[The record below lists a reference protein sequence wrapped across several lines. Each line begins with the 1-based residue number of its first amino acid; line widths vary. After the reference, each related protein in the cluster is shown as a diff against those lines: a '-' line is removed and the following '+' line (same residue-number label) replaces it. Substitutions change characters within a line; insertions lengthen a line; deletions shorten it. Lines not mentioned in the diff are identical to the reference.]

1 MNLDSLNK
9 KIDGGGSQRHL
20 WSAGRGSPP
29 RPTGAQMRPNGRRFH
44 SRLIGGF
51 LTPLGMFN
59 TVERE
64 EGGGAASRDSI
75 APPPCL
81 LRLCLCRLIDFD
93 SFFSVTATAVLLL
106 ASRLPPPTSPLPLP
120 PFSPSL
126 FLSFFFLSIF
136 LADLDVKLIF
146 RCESSFCFPGIGRSG
161 GRGKGGEGGREF
173 FEFYGIFMGSLWDLN
188 IF

>member
-1 MNLDSLNK
+1 MADLQS
-9 KIDGGGSQRHL
+9 G
-20 WSAGRGSPP
+20 SAGYPLPTAFVSSTYQSIMILAANEFGFIKQENRRGWQPAPSLERRQRLPP
-29 RPTGAQMRPNGRRFH
+29 PDPPGAQMRPNGRRFH

-120 PFSPSL
+120 LPPIFSLSL
-126 FLSFFFLSIF
+126 PLFFFSEHF
-136 LADLDVKLIF
+136 L
-146 RCESSFCFPGIGRSG
+146 G
-161 GRGKGGEGGREF
+161 G
-173 FEFYGIFMGSLWDLN
+173 S
-188 IF
+188 